1 MSNEAFDQKMKAKLE
16 QISPTFEEKS
26 WEKFVPVLKPSGG
39 GWLPSAGQIMLAI
52 GSSAA
57 IIYLLYD
64 NYQLKTINQK
74 LQVETKQN
82 LSSKATTIIEKDTI
96 YITKFVDRLINR
108 YIYEKPVLPQMAQ
121 QQYIKSLENELSKVK
136 NIANEVAIKQ
146 TIEKQISEKIND
158 KFIPMSQQAPEI
170 EGINTLIGKNDK
182 SNKEEIAIQPADK
195 STLPKAMEALPEIAK
210 NRPEPEVFKKHLH
223 MALGLS
229 SLNFNRF
236 NGLGI
241 TSQFPFLDK
250 FAVNLGLNYMNLPN
264 FFEDERSYKEKRSK
278 DFKDNFGAIKPP
290 PNTSIK
296 NIKSRRE
303 LIALPISFQYN
314 YDIGRNFVLFGNLG
328 SSLIL
333 SSKDVFDF
341 DYSQQPGQSSL
352 ENINSKVKTP
362 IFNNITT
369 NLGVQKNWKR
379 FVFEA
384 SPSFMLNTKKQ
395 PVLDR
400 TNYGFKFNLIYKLRN
415 Y

>member
-26 WEKFVPVLKPSGG
+26 WEKFAPVLKPSGG

-82 LSSKATTIIEKDTI
+82 LSSTATTIIEKDTI
-96 YITKFVDRLINR
+96 HITKFVDRFINR
-108 YIYEKPVLPQMAQ
+108 YIYEKSALLQIAQ
-121 QQYIKSLENELSKVK
+121 QQYIKSLENELIKAK
-136 NIANEVAIKQ
+136 DIANEIVNKQ
-146 TIEKQISEKIND
+146 NVEKQNAEKASD
-158 KFIPMSQQAPEI
+158 RFSPMSQSAPEI
-170 EGINTLIGKNDK
+170 EGVNTFIGKNEK
-182 SNKEEIAIQPADK
+182 SDKEEVAIQPADK
-195 STLPKAMEALPEIAK
+195 SALPKAIEALPEIAK

-236 NGLGI
+236 NGFGI
-241 TSQFPFLDK
+241 SSQFPFLDK
-250 FAVNLGLNYMNLPN
+250 FAVNFGLNYMNLPN

-278 DFKDNFGAIKPP
+278 DFKDNFGAIKPL

-303 LIALPISFQYN
+303 LITLPISFQYN
-314 YDIGRNFVLFGNLG
+314 YDVGRNFVLFGNLG

-333 SSKDVFDF
+333 SSNDVFDF
-341 DYSQQPGQSSL
+341 DYSQQPGQTSL
-352 ENINSKVKTP
+352 ENINNKIKTSV
-362 IFNNITT
+362 FNNITT
-369 NLGVQKNWKR
+369 DLGIQKNWKR
-379 FVFEA
+379 FIFEA
-384 SPSFMLNTKKQ
+384 SSSFMLNTRNQ

-400 TNYGFKFNLIYKLRN
+400 TSYGFKFNVMYKLRN